1 MNDDFDDEEDDFEDE
16 EEEEEEEEYEAP
28 ARCSDILLS
37 ITVR

>member
-1 MNDDFDDEEDDFEDE
+1 VNDDFDDEEDDFED